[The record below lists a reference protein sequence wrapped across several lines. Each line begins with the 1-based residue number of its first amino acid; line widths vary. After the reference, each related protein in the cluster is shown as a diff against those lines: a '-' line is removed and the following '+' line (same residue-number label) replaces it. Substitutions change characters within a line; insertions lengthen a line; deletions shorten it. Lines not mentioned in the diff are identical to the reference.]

1 MKKITVNYNS
11 FIGKRT
17 PIMFSNKE
25 SSERLSK
32 LMRRCYNMFSIDA
45 SQEYII
51 YDSASEYL
59 VNAIR
64 NLYKLKDDIAKYD
77 IGSADT
83 IIDKIILFKNML
95 SLAFYDEEINLSKE
109 LCEEIRKIL
118 NIQETNC
125 ENKNHI
131 TMIPCSVCSR
141 SVEKFIKSLY
151 NDRLGKHYTIKS
163 IDWENRDVVIFIENN
178 GNIDEY
184 RVDMNSE
191 VLYFACSEKV

>member
-25 SSERLSK
+25 SSERLSEV
-32 LMRRCYNMFSIDA
+32 MRRCYNMYSIDK

-64 NLYKLKDDIAKYD
+64 NLYKLKDDITKYD
-77 IGSADT
+77 IGIADT
-83 IIDKIILFKNML
+83 INEKIISYKNML
-95 SLAFYDEEINLSKE
+95 SFTFSDEEINLSKE

-118 NIQETNC
+118 NIQERNY

-151 NDRLGKHYTIKS
+151 DDRLGKHYTIKS

-178 GNIDEY
+178 GNIYEY
-184 RVDMNSE
+184 RVDMNNE